1 MAKEVEK
8 YPSKKYQYR
17 LFLVL
22 LCGLAVWAYFAM
34 INSRVADEVEPI
46 KGESEV
52 QFPVNANAVELK
64 LYILAKYQFYNE
76 IDKAFNEPYSTNMII
91 RASDVTYQLMR
102 FCANKKSLF
111 VAPIPQADVYDLV
124 VTPELSTCIFE
135 GGNEQIDDNLLVE
148 LSKNPYFLK
157 YRSNEYFSSQV
168 DLIKKDTK
176 ITVKEYLDLHQL
188 MLKISQGEKKAEMA
202 ALVEKL

>member
-64 LYILAKYQFYNE
+64 LYILAKYQFYLC
-76 IDKAFNEPYSTNMII
+76 T
-91 RASDVTYQLMR
+91 R
-102 FCANKKSLF
+102 
-111 VAPIPQADVYDLV
+111 
-124 VTPELSTCIFE
+124 
-135 GGNEQIDDNLLVE
+135 QI
-148 LSKNPYFLK
+148 SQNPYPIRVLP
-157 YRSNEYFSSQV
+157 S
-168 DLIKKDTK
+168 
-176 ITVKEYLDLHQL
+176 
-188 MLKISQGEKKAEMA
+188 
-202 ALVEKL
+202 